1 MGHIRLGMLP
11 RTRRW
16 AEVVDLVAVG
26 GNSAAVAS
34 ATLDAAEQD
43 LVSAADDVGLR
54 RAFWLLTQIPDA
66 ARSTDFAASLRALG
80 IAVSDAPSA
89 ADLSAAFTQAIDDH
103 VETTKSRSGTG
114 ELAQIA
120 AAETLSTFL
129 RDRASGLF
137 GSTSEDVRSEL
148 GKVAT
153 EVQFGRFARDFF
165 ARFTTRYLT
174 YFLSKELPQQVGEG
188 RHFRDPAQAR
198 VFSSALELHCRQA
211 SKIVESFA
219 GGWYSKARFEKD
231 LSEVRT
237 GKFIA
242 YALKKVR
249 GELRR
254 GQSK

>member
-16 AEVVDLVAVG
+16 MEVIELVGIG
-26 GNSAAVAS
+26 GSSAAVAS

-43 LVSAADDVGLR
+43 LISAAEDVGLR

-66 ARSTDFAASLRALG
+66 ARSTDFAASLRVLG
-80 IAVSDAPSA
+80 IAVPEAPSA
-89 ADLSAAFTQAIDDH
+89 ADLSAGFTQAIDEH

-120 AAETLSTFL
+120 AAETLSALL
-129 RDRASGLF
+129 RDRASTLF
-137 GSTSEDVRSEL
+137 GSTNEDVRSEL
-148 GKVAT
+148 GKMAT

-174 YFLSKELPQQVGEG
+174 YFVSKELSRQVGGG
-188 RHFRDPAQAR
+188 RYFGDRAQAR

-242 YALKKVR
+242 YALKKMR